1 MELIESIHIHY
12 AENMGNTYS
21 ASKWPEVKEILEQLK
36 SKVNQLENQK
46 SHFQRKHLEV
56 WQFLDEH
63 YPEAGRDFDI
73 LQSGGELE

>member
-1 MELIESIHIHY
+1 MIWKTPMELI
-12 AENMGNTYS
+12 
-21 ASKWPEVKEILEQLK
+21 KELQRNYGVHTRQEFGDTLEFLK
-36 SKVNQLENQK
+36 GAVEQLENAK
-46 SHFQRKHLEV
+46 NHFQRKHLEV